1 LLTLSYTTTHTAVRR
16 DQLFFIAFGRIWAE
30 NIKPE
35 ALVQRVRTDPHSP
48 AQFRV
53 DGTLHNVPEFAKAFN
68 CSPKAKVC
76 CSVDPTGCPS
86 HQLFSLTLPKR
97 NVAFSGR
104 DPRSIRIMCTLII
117 YFHKRAEV
125 ILWSC
130 ATLAISWHKYRLSK
144 SRVPQPHNTTIT
156 PLEISF
162 LARSHFS
169 ARCVTPTDGERVTKQ
184 SNNSESLRLQ

>member
-1 LLTLSYTTTHTAVRR
+1 MSTHTAVRR

-76 CSVDPTGCPS
+76 CSVDPAECPS
-86 HQLFSLTLPKR
+86 HLLFSLTLPQR

-104 DPRSIRIMCTLII
+104 DPGSIQITCTLII
-117 YFHKRAEV
+117 YYSSGGKLCRVCNTCHFVAQ
-125 ILWSC
+125 
-130 ATLAISWHKYRLSK
+130 YRLSK
-144 SRVPQPHNTTIT
+144 SRVRPANGWREHNKT
-156 PLEISF
+156 
-162 LARSHFS
+162 
-169 ARCVTPTDGERVTKQ
+169 VK
-184 SNNSESLRLQ
+184 